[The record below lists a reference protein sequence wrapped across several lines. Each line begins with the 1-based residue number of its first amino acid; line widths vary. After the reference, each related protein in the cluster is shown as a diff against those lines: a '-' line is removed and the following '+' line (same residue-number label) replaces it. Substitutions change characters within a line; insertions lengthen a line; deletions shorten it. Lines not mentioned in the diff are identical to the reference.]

1 MSKSDRVPLPPL
13 NVICDHL
20 SLIDVDLSL
29 PDDAKETLSYND
41 IIRLLRGG
49 NLYDK
54 TILIRN
60 HLLTIGVDTSDVDT
74 VRAIKSM
81 LSKKGILKQ
90 LDNGYYEIILG
101 AFGASA
107 GSYLRHNQLDKIA
120 DKQLRSEWGHPP
132 NPQDAARMIALLNPT
147 KFSIVNEEDE

>member
-29 PDDAKETLSYND
+29 PDDERGVLGYSD

-49 NLYDK
+49 SLYDK

-81 LSKKGILKQ
+81 LSK
-90 LDNGYYEIILG
+90 
-101 AFGASA
+101 
-107 GSYLRHNQLDKIA
+107 
-120 DKQLRSEWGHPP
+120 PT
-132 NPQDAARMIALLNPT
+132 PQEAARMIALLNPT
-147 KFSIVNEEDE
+147 KFSIVDEEDE